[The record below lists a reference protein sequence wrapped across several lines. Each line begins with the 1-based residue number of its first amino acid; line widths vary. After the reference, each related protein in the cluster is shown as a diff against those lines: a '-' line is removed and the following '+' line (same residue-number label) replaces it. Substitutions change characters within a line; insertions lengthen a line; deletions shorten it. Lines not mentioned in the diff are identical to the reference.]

1 MKRAVLFTTVL
12 LTVCLISTD
21 LLANID
27 NLSNM
32 SVEWMRTANRNAAT
46 DRADIVVYNPGG
58 ITELPDGVA
67 INIGNQSMRR
77 EPEHSY
83 NAGMGE
89 KSFEQDGDDPFLPN
103 IYAAYNRN
111 DWALWGGFYI
121 PGGGAVVDYPTG
133 SFTTNV
139 LIPGSI
145 ASGVADVIGG
155 GLTGNDVFATLSTSG
170 ESLEAE
176 SMYLTFTLGGTYK
189 FNDMVSV
196 ALGGRYIDADNS
208 IEGTV
213 SVASSN
219 GLFDTVIAGG
229 GFSDNKVDVDESAEG
244 AGYIVG
250 ININPTDRV
259 NIGIQYQSRVDLDF
273 KADVNQD
280 NLGLYVDGAENPRD
294 FPAMLGFGV
303 GWDILKRFYLE
314 ANYSYWF
321 QEDADWGKD
330 SGGKDIS
337 DMAGDT
343 QSYGI
348 TGTCKWTEGFST
360 SVGTVYTDF
369 LWNDIDGYYSAN
381 IGSYEVLYSDNWQVC
396 GGVSWQITKR
406 VEVNAAVARTIW
418 DDETITDQTTGVKLE
433 TENATTTV
441 AIGANFTF

>member
-1 MKRAVLFTTVL
+1 MKRAVLFIAVL
-12 LTVCLISTD
+12 VAVCLVSTD

-77 EPEHSY
+77 EPKHSY
-83 NAGMGE
+83 NAGME

-103 IYAAYNRN
+103 VYAAYNKN

-145 ASGVADVIGG
+145 AQKVAGDSGGA
-155 GLTGNDVFATLSTSG
+155 LTRNDVFATLSTSG

-208 IEGTV
+208 IEGTL
-213 SVASSN
+213 SVGSSN
-219 GLFDTVIAGG
+219 GLLDGLIAG
-229 GFSDNKVDVDESAEG
+229 DYKVDVDESAEG
-244 AGYIVG
+244 AGYILG
-250 ININPTDRV
+250 ININPTERV
-259 NIGIQYQSRVDLDF
+259 NIGIQYQSRVELDF

-280 NLGLYVDGAENPRD
+280 NLGLYVDGAESPRD
-294 FPAMLGFGV
+294 FPAMLGVGV
-303 GWDILKRFYLE
+303 GYDISKKIYVE

-321 QEDADWGKD
+321 QEDADWGKND
-330 SGGKDIS
+330 AGKDIS

-348 TGTCKWTEGFST
+348 TGTCKWTDSIAT
-360 SVGTVYTDF
+360 SIGTVYTDF

-396 GGVSWQITKR
+396 GGVSWQINEMI
-406 VEVNAAVARTIW
+406 EVNAAVARTIW
-418 DDETITDQTTGVKLE
+418 DDETITDQTTGIEVK